1 VDPGGSGQTG
11 QAPPRPRALVIDDET
26 TIRELLAEMLEAL
39 GFRADAVTSG
49 DEGLARLER
58 DPYDL
63 LITDL
68 AMPRMTGW
76 EVVAAV
82 RARGLDLPVVLASG
96 SIGNLDAG
104 RARELRVTL
113 LTKPFQLDELRSAV
127 EPALARRSRPGE
139 HRPAAAGPPTPG
151 EAAAGGERDRAATG
165 AIPDLATSVGRAVET
180 MRRASHD
187 IQALFTALEDVLR
200 EREAVTSRWASLEAE
215 HRVLRET
222 HEVLVG
228 AHESVS
234 HTLAELR
241 QVHDALVRRHQD
253 ALGMLEAVREQLD
266 GCIRDLRGGP

>member
-1 VDPGGSGQTG
+1 VDPERPGGGAS
-11 QAPPRPRALVIDDET
+11 PRPRALVIDDEPT
-26 TIRELLAEMLEAL
+26 VREILAEMLEAL
-39 GFRADAVTSG
+39 GFQADAVTSG

-113 LTKPFQLDELRSAV
+113 LTKPFQLDELRAAV
-127 EPALARRSRPGE
+127 APALARPARPGQ
-139 HRPAAAGPPTPG
+139 HPLTAGGPAPPGGAP
-151 EAAAGGERDRAATG
+151 AGGEGDRAAPG
-165 AIPDLATSVGRAVET
+165 AIPDLAASVGRAVET

-187 IQALFTALEDVLR
+187 VQALFTALEDVLR
-200 EREAVTSRWASLEAE
+200 ERDALESRCASLEAE
-215 HRVLRET
+215 HRVLRQT
-222 HEVLVG
+222 HEVLAG

-234 HTLAELR
+234 GALVELR
-241 QVHDALVRRHQD
+241 GVHEALVRRHQD
-253 ALGMLEAVREQLD
+253 ALGMLEVVRTQLD
-266 GCIRDLRGGP
+266 GCIRDLRAGS